1 MIYAHFKLSEY
12 PRLWTGHSHEHLV
25 LTITDLVKE
34 GSATAEGRKGLMD
47 THSDTQFQ
55 NNEVLVWDPGSV
67 LGPEKYVEDR
77 ALF

>member
-1 MIYAHFKLSEY
+1 
-12 PRLWTGHSHEHLV
+12 
-25 LTITDLVKE
+25 
-34 GSATAEGRKGLMD
+34 MD

-55 NNEVLVWDPGSV
+55 NNEVLVWDTGSV